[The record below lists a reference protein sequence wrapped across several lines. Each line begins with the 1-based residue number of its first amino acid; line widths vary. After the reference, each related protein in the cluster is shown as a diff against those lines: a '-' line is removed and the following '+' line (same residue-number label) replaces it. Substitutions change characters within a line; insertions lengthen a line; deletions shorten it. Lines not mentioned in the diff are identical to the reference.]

1 MTSLAGWIGLGH
13 MGAPMAMNIL
23 QAGYRVTAYNRSREK
38 TVVLAEA
45 GANIQA
51 SPREIV
57 AQADIVFLMLSD
69 ANAIRAVLTGD
80 NGVMAAMA
88 PGKLVVNMSTIAP
101 ADAVSFAQQVAAAG
115 GRYVDAPVS
124 GSVGAAKTG
133 QLIILAG
140 GEQEAVTPCQPFF
153 AVMGKETF
161 HFGAAGMG
169 SSAKL
174 AINLLLGVMGQGI
187 GEAVLFAEKSGLD
200 KEKLLEL
207 ITSSTL
213 NSPFFQMKKEMY
225 RIGDFPAAFK
235 VSLMAKDL
243 GLVTTEAER
252 MKTALPLAAA
262 AEATYRSARDHGKAE
277 LDMAAVYQ
285 ELREQ
290 NAAGH

>member
-1 MTSLAGWIGLGH
+1 MTTLAGWIGLGH

-38 TVVLAEA
+38 TPVLAEA
-45 GANIQA
+45 GANILA
-51 SPREIV
+51 SPREVV
-57 AQADIVFLMLSD
+57 AQSDIVFLMLSD
-69 ANAIRAVLTGD
+69 ASAIHAVLNG
-80 NGVMAAMA
+80 NSGVMAAMA

-101 ADAVSFAQQVAAAG
+101 SDAVSFAQQVATAG

-133 QLIILAG
+133 QLIMLAG
-140 GEQEAVTPCQPFF
+140 GEQEAVTACQPFF

-174 AINLLLGVMGQGI
+174 AINLLLGIMGQGI
-187 GEAVLFAEKSGLD
+187 GEAVLFAEKSGVN
-200 KEKLLEL
+200 KEKMLEL
-207 ITSSTL
+207 ISSSAL
-213 NSPFFQMKKEMY
+213 NSPFFQIKKEMY
-225 RIGDFPAAFK
+225 RTDDFPAAFK

-243 GLVTTEAER
+243 GLVTAEAER
-252 MKTALPLAAA
+252 IKTTLPLAEAA
-262 AEATYRSARDHGKAE
+262 ATTYCSARDHHKAE
-277 LDMAAVYQ
+277 LDMAAVYL

>member
-1 MTSLAGWIGLGH
+1 
-13 MGAPMAMNIL
+13 MAMNIL

-38 TVVLAEA
+38 TPVLAEA
-45 GANIQA
+45 GANILA
-51 SPREIV
+51 SPREVV
-57 AQADIVFLMLSD
+57 AQSDIVFLMLSD
-69 ANAIRAVLTGD
+69 ASAIHAVLNG
-80 NGVMAAMA
+80 NSGVMAAMA

-101 ADAVSFAQQVAAAG
+101 SDAVSFAQQVATAG

-133 QLIILAG
+133 QLIMLAG
-140 GEQEAVTPCQPFF
+140 GEQEAVTACQPFF

-174 AINLLLGVMGQGI
+174 AINLLLGIMGQGI
-187 GEAVLFAEKSGLD
+187 GEAVLFAEKSGVN
-200 KEKLLEL
+200 KEKMLEL
-207 ITSSTL
+207 ISSSAL
-213 NSPFFQMKKEMY
+213 NSPFFQIKKEMY
-225 RIGDFPAAFK
+225 RTDDFPAAFK

-243 GLVTTEAER
+243 GLVTAEAER
-252 MKTALPLAAA
+252 IKTTLPLAEVAA
-262 AEATYRSARDHGKAE
+262 TTYCSARDHDKAE
-277 LDMAAVYQ
+277 LDMAAVYL